1 MYLKS
6 GSGSVAITSLC
17 GPGSH
22 SSSQHMALNHVAG
35 YFQGAMNR
43 SRIVS
48 FHARSRFWFSMAAII
63 LSVRASSG
71 SIFSHALSAC
81 PFPFLT
87 G

>member
-6 GSGSVAITSLC
+6 GSGSAAMTSLC

-35 YFQGAMNR
+35 YFQGAINP
-43 SRIVS
+43 SRVFPFQI
-48 FHARSRFWFSMAAII
+48 RSRFWFSMAAII
-63 LSVRASSG
+63 LSVRASLG
-71 SIFSHALSAC
+71 LIFSHALSAW